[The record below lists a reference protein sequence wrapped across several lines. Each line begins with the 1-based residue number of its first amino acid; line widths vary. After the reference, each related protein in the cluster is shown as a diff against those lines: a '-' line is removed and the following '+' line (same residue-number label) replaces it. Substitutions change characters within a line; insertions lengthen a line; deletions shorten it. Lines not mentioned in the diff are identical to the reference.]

1 MDDTTIQSVAGKAL
15 PGPAIADRS
24 HWNAWGCA
32 LVCIAS
38 FLIFAIAQ
46 IVVFLIIFVHQ
57 FPDVFRGGMSVEAIG
72 QLKTPAGMAKLLTA
86 PNLFFLSLASY
97 GAFVSATVAAAWLG
111 LGATPHRLGIGIRPH
126 VRQIV
131 NGVLAGIGL
140 LVLSTIVGGI
150 EAKIFGPHPQLIAE
164 VLTQRRGPAPF
175 FLDLASVA
183 LLAPIGEEL
192 FFRGVLFAG
201 LSQRLPIWVAA
212 LVSGLTFGLAHG
224 DLWNLP
230 SLALIGIGLAY
241 VYYRNG
247 TLWSN
252 ITSHATVNGIT
263 LVLTYVAPQLVK

>member
-1 MDDTTIQSVAGKAL
+1 MDDSTIQSVADRAL

-32 LVCIAS
+32 AVCIVG
-38 FLIFAIAQ
+38 FLVFAVAQ
-46 IVVFLIIFVHQ
+46 IIVFLVIFVHQ
-57 FPDVFRGGMSVEAIG
+57 FPDVFQGGVPIEAIE
-72 QLKTPAGMAKLLTA
+72 QLKTSAGLARLLTA
-86 PNLFFLSLASY
+86 PNLFVMSLVSY
-97 GAFVSATVAAAWLG
+97 GAFVAATAVAAWLG
-111 LGATPHRLGIGIRPH
+111 LGAGLKRLGIGIRPH
-126 VRQIV
+126 LRQIV
-131 NGVLAGIGL
+131 NGFLAGVGL
-140 LVLSTIVGGI
+140 LVLSTIVGSVQ
-150 EAKIFGPHPQLIAE
+150 AKVFGPHPQLIAE
-164 VLTQRRGPAPF
+164 VLTRRHGAGAF
-175 FLDLASVA
+175 VLDFASVA
-183 LLAPIGEEL
+183 LLAPVGEEL

-201 LSQRLPIWVAA
+201 LSQRLPIAVAA
-212 LVSGLTFGLAHG
+212 ILSGVTFGLAHG